1 MLVWRI
7 HTWEISVGDWLMV
20 CDGLQITVVITQP
33 NQLVEI
39 HKRVGDYAG
48 IQELYGLHDRC
59 IGQIYED

>member
-1 MLVWRI
+1 MF
-7 HTWEISVGDWLMV
+7 

-48 IQELYGLHDRC
+48 IQELYRLHDRC